1 MDSNGNMK
9 NKTKNIFD
17 WIEEITYK
25 KSSIESFTPDDWDKN
40 FNSWL
45 IHRYVSMNQDY
56 VDIANLVQKI
66 NPQNKKQIYS
76 IYKEM
81 IPKRKMWL
89 KYIKNEVKKEQKEL
103 EEYIAKYFDCSLGEA
118 EHYIDILRGTGV
130 REILNEMGVDSKE
143 SDKLIKK
150 AKLSIK

>member
-1 MDSNGNMK
+1 MTQSK
-9 NKTKNIFD
+9 KQIKNIFG
-17 WIEEITYK
+17 WLEEITVN
-25 KSSIESFTPDDWDKN
+25 KSPLDIISDESWDTW
-40 FNSWL
+40 NSYM
-45 IHRYVSMNQDY
+45 IHRYVSMNKDY

-89 KYIKNEVKKEQKEL
+89 KYIKNEAKKEQKEL
-103 EEYIAKYFDCSLGEA
+103 EEYVAKYFECSLGEA

-130 REILNEMGVDSKE
+130 REILDKMGVESKE

-150 AKLSIK
+150 AKLNIK

>member
-1 MDSNGNMK
+1 MTQSK
-9 NKTKNIFD
+9 KQIKNIFG
-17 WIEEITYK
+17 WLEEITVNK
-25 KSSIESFTPDDWDKN
+25 SPLSSISDESWDTW
-40 FNSWL
+40 NSYMV
-45 IHRYVSMNQDY
+45 HRYVSTNQDY
-56 VDIANLVQKI
+56 VDIANLVQKT

>member
-1 MDSNGNMK
+1 MTQSKKQIK
-9 NKTKNIFD
+9 NLFG
-17 WIEEITYK
+17 WLEEITVN
-25 KSSIESFTPDDWDKN
+25 KSSLSSISDESWDTW
-40 FNSWL
+40 NSYMV
-45 IHRYVSMNQDY
+45 HRYVSMNQDY

-130 REILNEMGVDSKE
+130 REILNEMGVESKE

>member
-1 MDSNGNMK
+1 MTQSK
-9 NKTKNIFD
+9 KQIKNIFG
-17 WIEEITYK
+17 WLEEITVNK
-25 KSSIESFTPDDWDKN
+25 SPLSSISDESWDTW
-40 FNSWL
+40 NSYMV
-45 IHRYVSMNQDY
+45 HRYVSMNQDY
-56 VDIANLVQKI
+56 IDIANLVQKI

-89 KYIKNEVKKEQKEL
+89 KYIKNEAKKEQKEL
-103 EEYIAKYFDCSLGEA
+103 EEYVAKYFDCSLGEA

-130 REILNEMGVDSKE
+130 KSILDEMGIDSKE

>member
-1 MDSNGNMK
+1 MTQSK
-9 NKTKNIFD
+9 KQIKNIFG
-17 WIEEITYK
+17 WLEEITVN
-25 KSSIESFTPDDWDKN
+25 KSPLDVISDESWDTW
-40 FNSWL
+40 NSYMV
-45 IHRYVSMNQDY
+45 HRYVSMNQDY
-56 VDIANLVQKI
+56 IDIVNLVQKI

-89 KYIKNEVKKEQKEL
+89 KYIKNEAKKEQKEL
-103 EEYIAKYFDCSLGEA
+103 EEYVAKYFDCSLGEA
-118 EHYIDILRGTGV
+118 EHYIDILRGDGV
-130 REILNEMGVDSKE
+130 REILDEMGIESKE

>member
-1 MDSNGNMK
+1 MTQSK
-9 NKTKNIFD
+9 KQIKNIFG
-17 WIEEITYK
+17 WLEEITVN
-25 KSSIESFTPDDWDKN
+25 KSPLDIISDESWDTW
-40 FNSWL
+40 NSYM

-56 VDIANLVQKI
+56 IDIVNLVQKI

-89 KYIKNEVKKEQKEL
+89 KYIKNEAKKEQKEL
-103 EEYIAKYFDCSLGEA
+103 EEYVAKYFDCSLGEA

-130 REILNEMGVDSKE
+130 REILNEMGIESKE

>member
-1 MDSNGNMK
+1 MTQSK
-9 NKTKNIFD
+9 KQIKNIFG
-17 WIEEITYK
+17 WLEEITVNK
-25 KSSIESFTPDDWDKN
+25 SPLSSISDESWDTW
-40 FNSWL
+40 NSYMV
-45 IHRYVSMNQDY
+45 HRYVSMNQDY

-89 KYIKNEVKKEQKEL
+89 KYIKNEAKKEQKEL

-118 EHYIDILRGTGV
+118 EYYIDILRGTGV
-130 REILNEMGVDSKE
+130 REILNEMGVESKE

>member
-1 MDSNGNMK
+1 MIQSK
-9 NKTKNIFD
+9 KQIKNIFG
-17 WIEEITYK
+17 WLEEITVNK
-25 KSSIESFTPDDWDKN
+25 SPLSSISDESWDTW
-40 FNSWL
+40 NSYMV
-45 IHRYVSMNQDY
+45 HRYVSMNQDY

-130 REILNEMGVDSKE
+130 REILNEMGVESKE

>member
-1 MDSNGNMK
+1 MTQSK
-9 NKTKNIFD
+9 KKIVNIFG
-17 WIEEITYK
+17 WLEEITVN
-25 KSSIESFTPDDWDKN
+25 KSPLDIISDESWDTW
-40 FNSWL
+40 NSYMV
-45 IHRYVSMNQDY
+45 HRYVSMNQDY
-56 VDIANLVQKI
+56 IDIANLVQKI

-89 KYIKNEVKKEQKEL
+89 KYIKNEAKKEQKEL
-103 EEYIAKYFDCSLGEA
+103 EEYVAKYFDCSLGEA
-118 EHYIDILRGTGV
+118 EHYIDILRGTGIKS
-130 REILNEMGVDSKE
+130 ILNEMGIDSKE

>member
-1 MDSNGNMK
+1 MTQSK
-9 NKTKNIFD
+9 KQIKNIFG
-17 WIEEITYK
+17 WLEEITVN
-25 KSSIESFTPDDWDKN
+25 KSSLSSISDESWDTW
-40 FNSWL
+40 NSYMV
-45 IHRYVSMNQDY
+45 HRYVIMNQDY

-130 REILNEMGVDSKE
+130 REILNEMGVESKE

>member
-1 MDSNGNMK
+1 MTQSK
-9 NKTKNIFD
+9 KQIKNIFG
-17 WIEEITYK
+17 WLEEITVN
-25 KSSIESFTPDDWDKN
+25 KSSLSSISDESWDTW
-40 FNSWL
+40 NSYMV
-45 IHRYVSMNQDY
+45 HRYVSMNQDY

-118 EHYIDILRGTGV
+118 EHYIDILRGDGV
-130 REILNEMGVDSKE
+130 REILNEMGVESKE

>member
-1 MDSNGNMK
+1 MIQSK
-9 NKTKNIFD
+9 KQIKNIFG
-17 WIEEITYK
+17 WLEEITVN
-25 KSSIESFTPDDWDKN
+25 KSPLDIISDESWDTW
-40 FNSWL
+40 NSYM

-56 VDIANLVQKI
+56 IDIVNLVQKI

-81 IPKRKMWL
+81 IPKKKMWL
-89 KYIKNEVKKEQKEL
+89 KYIKNEAKKDQKEL
-103 EEYIAKYFDCSLGEA
+103 EEYVAKYFDCSLGEA

-130 REILNEMGVDSKE
+130 REILNEMGIESKE

-150 AKLSIK
+150 AKFSIK

>member
-1 MDSNGNMK
+1 MTQSK
-9 NKTKNIFD
+9 KQIKNIFG
-17 WIEEITYK
+17 WLEEITVNK
-25 KSSIESFTPDDWDKN
+25 SPLSSISDESWDTW
-40 FNSWL
+40 NSYMV
-45 IHRYVSMNQDY
+45 HRYVSMNQDY

-81 IPKRKMWL
+81 IPKRKIWL
-89 KYIKNEVKKEQKEL
+89 KYIKNEAKKEQKEL

-130 REILNEMGVDSKE
+130 REILNEMGVESKE

>member
-1 MDSNGNMK
+1 MTQSK
-9 NKTKNIFD
+9 KQIKNIFG
-17 WIEEITYK
+17 WLEEITVN
-25 KSSIESFTPDDWDKN
+25 KSPLDIISDESWDTW
-40 FNSWL
+40 NSYM
-45 IHRYVSMNQDY
+45 IHRYVSMNKDY

-89 KYIKNEVKKEQKEL
+89 KYIKNEAKKEQKEL
-103 EEYIAKYFDCSLGEA
+103 EEYVAKYFDCSLGEA

-130 REILNEMGVDSKE
+130 REILNEMGIESKE

>member
-1 MDSNGNMK
+1 MTQSK
-9 NKTKNIFD
+9 KQIKNIFG
-17 WIEEITYK
+17 WLEEITVN
-25 KSSIESFTPDDWDKN
+25 KSPLDIISDESWDTW
-40 FNSWL
+40 NSYMV
-45 IHRYVSMNQDY
+45 HRYVSMNQDY
-56 VDIANLVQKI
+56 IDIVNLVQKI

-89 KYIKNEVKKEQKEL
+89 KYIKNEAKKEQKEL
-103 EEYIAKYFDCSLGEA
+103 EEYVAKYFDCSLGEA

-130 REILNEMGVDSKE
+130 REILNEMGVESKE

>member
-1 MDSNGNMK
+1 MTQSK
-9 NKTKNIFD
+9 KQIKNIFG
-17 WIEEITYK
+17 WLEEITAN
-25 KSSIESFTPDDWDKN
+25 KSPLLSISDESWDTW
-40 FNSWL
+40 NSYM

-56 VDIANLVQKI
+56 IDIVNLVQKI
-66 NPQNKKQIYS
+66 NPQNRKQIYS

-81 IPKRKMWL
+81 IPKKKIWL
-89 KYIKNEVKKEQKEL
+89 NYIKSKIKKDQTEL
-103 EEYIAKYFDCSLGEA
+103 EKYIAKYFDCSLGEA

-130 REILNEMGVDSKE
+130 REILNEMGVESKE

>member
-1 MDSNGNMK
+1 MIQSK
-9 NKTKNIFD
+9 KQIKNIFG
-17 WIEEITYK
+17 WLEEITVN
-25 KSSIESFTPDDWDKN
+25 KSPLDIISDESWDTW
-40 FNSWL
+40 NSYMV
-45 IHRYVSMNQDY
+45 HRYVSMNQDY
-56 VDIANLVQKI
+56 IDIVNLVQKI

-81 IPKRKMWL
+81 IPKKKMWL
-89 KYIKNEVKKEQKEL
+89 KYIKNEAKKDQKEL

-130 REILNEMGVDSKE
+130 REILNEMGIESKE

>member
-1 MDSNGNMK
+1 MTQSK
-9 NKTKNIFD
+9 KQIKNIFG
-17 WIEEITYK
+17 WLEEITVN
-25 KSSIESFTPDDWDKN
+25 KSPLLSISDESWDTW
-40 FNSWL
+40 NSYMV
-45 IHRYVSMNQDY
+45 HRYVSMNQDY

-89 KYIKNEVKKEQKEL
+89 KYIKNEAKKEQKEL

-130 REILNEMGVDSKE
+130 REILNEMGVESKE

>member
-1 MDSNGNMK
+1 MTQSK
-9 NKTKNIFD
+9 KQIKNIFG
-17 WIEEITYK
+17 WLEEITVN
-25 KSSIESFTPDDWDKN
+25 KSPLDIISDESWDTW
-40 FNSWL
+40 NSYMV
-45 IHRYVSMNQDY
+45 HRYVSMNQDY
-56 VDIANLVQKI
+56 IDIVNLVQKI

-89 KYIKNEVKKEQKEL
+89 KYIKNEAKKEQKEL

-118 EHYIDILRGTGV
+118 EHYIDILRGDGV
-130 REILNEMGVDSKE
+130 REILNEMGIESKE

>member
-1 MDSNGNMK
+1 MTQSK
-9 NKTKNIFD
+9 KQIKNIFG
-17 WIEEITYK
+17 WLEEITVNK
-25 KSSIESFTPDDWDKN
+25 SPLSSISDESWDTW
-40 FNSWL
+40 NSYMV
-45 IHRYVSMNQDY
+45 HRYVSMNQDY
-56 VDIANLVQKI
+56 IDIANLVQKI

-89 KYIKNEVKKEQKEL
+89 KYIKNEAKKEQKEL
-103 EEYIAKYFDCSLGEA
+103 EEYVAKYFDCSLGEA

-130 REILNEMGVDSKE
+130 KSILNEMGVESKE

>member
-1 MDSNGNMK
+1 MTQSK
-9 NKTKNIFD
+9 KQIKNIFG
-17 WIEEITYK
+17 WLEEITVNK
-25 KSSIESFTPDDWDKN
+25 SPLSSISDESWDTW
-40 FNSWL
+40 NSYMV
-45 IHRYVSMNQDY
+45 HRYVSMNQDY

-89 KYIKNEVKKEQKEL
+89 KYIKNEAKKEQKEL

-130 REILNEMGVDSKE
+130 KSILNEMGVESKE

>member
-1 MDSNGNMK
+1 MTQSK
-9 NKTKNIFD
+9 KQIKNIFG
-17 WIEEITYK
+17 WLEEITVN
-25 KSSIESFTPDDWDKN
+25 KSPLDIISDESWDTW
-40 FNSWL
+40 NSYM

-56 VDIANLVQKI
+56 IDIVNLVQKI

-81 IPKRKMWL
+81 IPKKKMWL
-89 KYIKNEVKKEQKEL
+89 KYIKNEAKKEQKEL
-103 EEYIAKYFDCSLGEA
+103 EEYVAKYFDCSLGEA
-118 EHYIDILRGTGV
+118 EHYIDILRGDGV
-130 REILNEMGVDSKE
+130 REILNEMGIESKE

>member
-1 MDSNGNMK
+1 MTQSK
-9 NKTKNIFD
+9 KQIKNIFG
-17 WIEEITYK
+17 WLEEITVN
-25 KSSIESFTPDDWDKN
+25 KSPLDIISDESWDTW
-40 FNSWL
+40 NSYM

-56 VDIANLVQKI
+56 IDIVNLVQKI

-89 KYIKNEVKKEQKEL
+89 KYIKNEAKKDQKEL

-130 REILNEMGVDSKE
+130 REILNEMGIESKE

>member
-1 MDSNGNMK
+1 MIQSK
-9 NKTKNIFD
+9 KQIKNIFR
-17 WIEEITYK
+17 WLEEITVNK
-25 KSSIESFTPDDWDKN
+25 SPLSSISDESWDTW
-40 FNSWL
+40 NSYMV
-45 IHRYVSMNQDY
+45 HRYVSMNQDY

-81 IPKRKMWL
+81 IPKRKIWL
-89 KYIKNEVKKEQKEL
+89 KYIKNEAKKEQKEL

-130 REILNEMGVDSKE
+130 REILNEMGVESKE

>member
-1 MDSNGNMK
+1 MTQSK
-9 NKTKNIFD
+9 KQIKNIFG
-17 WIEEITYK
+17 WLEEITVN
-25 KSSIESFTPDDWDKN
+25 KSPLDIISDESWDTW
-40 FNSWL
+40 NSYMV
-45 IHRYVSMNQDY
+45 HRYVSMNQDY
-56 VDIANLVQKI
+56 IDIVNLVQKI

-89 KYIKNEVKKEQKEL
+89 KYIKNEAKKEQKEL
-103 EEYIAKYFDCSLGEA
+103 EEYVAKYFDCSLGEA
-118 EHYIDILRGTGV
+118 EHYIDILRGDGV
-130 REILNEMGVDSKE
+130 REILDEMGIESKE

>member
-1 MDSNGNMK
+1 MIQSK
-9 NKTKNIFD
+9 KQIKNIFG
-17 WIEEITYK
+17 WLEEITVNK
-25 KSSIESFTPDDWDKN
+25 SPLSSISDESWDTW
-40 FNSWL
+40 NSYMV
-45 IHRYVSMNQDY
+45 HRYVSMNQDY

-89 KYIKNEVKKEQKEL
+89 KYIKNEAKKEQKEL

-118 EHYIDILRGTGV
+118 EHYIDILRSTGV
-130 REILNEMGVDSKE
+130 REILNEMGVDPKE

>member
-1 MDSNGNMK
+1 MTQSK
-9 NKTKNIFD
+9 KQIKNIFG
-17 WIEEITYK
+17 WLEEITVN
-25 KSSIESFTPDDWDKN
+25 KSPLDIISDESWDTW
-40 FNSWL
+40 NSYM

-56 VDIANLVQKI
+56 IDIVNLVQKI

-89 KYIKNEVKKEQKEL
+89 KYIKNEAKKDQKEL
-103 EEYIAKYFDCSLGEA
+103 EEYVAKYFDCSLGEA
-118 EHYIDILRGTGV
+118 EHYIDILRGSGV
-130 REILNEMGVDSKE
+130 REILNEMGIESKE

>member
-1 MDSNGNMK
+1 MTQSK
-9 NKTKNIFD
+9 KQIKNIFG
-17 WIEEITYK
+17 WLEEITVN
-25 KSSIESFTPDDWDKN
+25 KSPLDIISDESWDTW
-40 FNSWL
+40 NSYMV
-45 IHRYVSMNQDY
+45 HRYVSMNQDY
-56 VDIANLVQKI
+56 IDIVNLVQKI

-89 KYIKNEVKKEQKEL
+89 KYIKNEAKKEQKEL
-103 EEYIAKYFDCSLGEA
+103 EEYVAKYFECSLGEA

-130 REILNEMGVDSKE
+130 REILDKMGVESKE

-150 AKLSIK
+150 AKLNIK

>member
-1 MDSNGNMK
+1 MTQSK
-9 NKTKNIFD
+9 KQIKNIFG
-17 WIEEITYK
+17 WLEEITVNK
-25 KSSIESFTPDDWDKN
+25 SPLSSISDESWDTW
-40 FNSWL
+40 NSYMV
-45 IHRYVSMNQDY
+45 HRYVSMNKDY

-81 IPKRKMWL
+81 IPKRKIWL
-89 KYIKNEVKKEQKEL
+89 KYIKNEAKKEQKEL

-130 REILNEMGVDSKE
+130 REILNEMGVESKE

>member
-1 MDSNGNMK
+1 MTQSK
-9 NKTKNIFD
+9 KQIKNIFG
-17 WIEEITYK
+17 WLEEITVN
-25 KSSIESFTPDDWDKN
+25 KSPLDIISDESWDTW
-40 FNSWL
+40 NSYM

-56 VDIANLVQKI
+56 IDIVNLVQKI

-89 KYIKNEVKKEQKEL
+89 KYIKNEAKKEQKEL

-118 EHYIDILRGTGV
+118 EHYIDILRGSGV
-130 REILNEMGVDSKE
+130 REILNEMGVESKE

>member
-1 MDSNGNMK
+1 MTQSK
-9 NKTKNIFD
+9 KQIKNIFG
-17 WIEEITYK
+17 WLEEITAN
-25 KSSIESFTPDDWDKN
+25 KSPLLSISDESWDTW
-40 FNSWL
+40 NSYM

-56 VDIANLVQKI
+56 IDIVNLVQKI

-89 KYIKNEVKKEQKEL
+89 KYIKNEAKKEQKEL
-103 EEYIAKYFDCSLGEA
+103 EEYVAKYFDCSLGEA

-130 REILNEMGVDSKE
+130 REILNEMGIESKE

>member
-1 MDSNGNMK
+1 MTQSK
-9 NKTKNIFD
+9 KQIKNIFG
-17 WIEEITYK
+17 WLEEITVN
-25 KSSIESFTPDDWDKN
+25 KSPLDIISDESWDTW
-40 FNSWL
+40 NSYM

-56 VDIANLVQKI
+56 IDIVNLVQKI

-89 KYIKNEVKKEQKEL
+89 KYIKNEAKKEQKEL

-130 REILNEMGVDSKE
+130 REILNEMGVESKE